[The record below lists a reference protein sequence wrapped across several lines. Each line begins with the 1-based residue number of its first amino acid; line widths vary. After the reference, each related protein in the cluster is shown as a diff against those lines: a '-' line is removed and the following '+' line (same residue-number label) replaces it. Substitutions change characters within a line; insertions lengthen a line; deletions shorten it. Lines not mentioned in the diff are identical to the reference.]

1 MKKTAKRAKV
11 KPSSRRAGPKSKTA
25 RSRKPS
31 TSSKPKKKSSSK
43 MPSKL
48 KRVARKAAS
57 AAIVAGGMA
66 AIGTALQELNPG
78 KRKPEGAASDEPSRT
93 DAGKPKG

>member
-11 KPSSRRAGPKSKTA
+11 KPSSRRAGAKSSPA
-25 RSRKPS
+25 RSKKPS
-31 TSSKPKKKSSSK
+31 MSAKPNKKSSSK
-43 MPSKL
+43 APSKL

-93 DAGKPKG
+93 DEGKRKG